1 MKKKVMFV
9 IVGILALLA
18 NSCSCS
24 RGSLRGANRQPD
36 SIAVPLK
43 PDTVKM
49 CVSDSEYIDSLFKE
63 LRNVQDSL
71 KITKDSMVYYRDT
84 IEYQNYINARRIEK
98 IKYYINICDR
108 RSANKKYFFG
118 WIKRTMSEE

>member
-1 MKKKVMFV
+1 MKKKVTFM
-9 IVGILALLA
+9 IVSILALLA
-18 NSCSCS
+18 TSCSCS
-24 RGSLRGANRQPD
+24 KESLRGANKQPD
-36 SIAVPLK
+36 SIDVPLK
-43 PDTVKM
+43 PDTMKM
-49 CVSDSEYIDSLFKE
+49 YISNSEYIDSLFNE

-71 KITKDSMVYYRDT
+71 KITKDSMAYYRDT

-98 IKYYINICDR
+98 IKYYIEICNR

>member
-1 MKKKVMFV
+1 MRNKVIFM

-18 NSCSCS
+18 TSCSCS
-24 RGSLRGANRQPD
+24 RGSLRGANKQPD
-36 SIAVPLK
+36 SIVAQLK
-43 PDTVKM
+43 PDTVKIH
-49 CVSDSEYIDSLFKE
+49 VSDSERIDSLFKE

-71 KITKDSMVYYRDT
+71 KIAKDSMVYYRDT

-98 IKYYINICDR
+98 IKYYINICNK

-118 WIKRTMSEE
+118 WIKRTMSE

>member
-1 MKKKVMFV
+1 MGNKVMFM

-18 NSCSCS
+18 TSCSCS
-24 RGSLRGANRQPD
+24 RGSLKGANKQPD
-36 SIAVPLK
+36 SIVIQMK
-43 PDTVKM
+43 PDTVKIY
-49 CVSDSEYIDSLFKE
+49 VFDSERIDSLFNE

-71 KITKDSMVYYRDT
+71 KIAKDSMIYYRDT

-98 IKYYINICDR
+98 IKYYINICDK

-118 WIKRTMSEE
+118 WIKRTMSE

>member
-1 MKKKVMFV
+1 MKKKVMYV
-9 IVGILALLA
+9 IVGILALLTT
-18 NSCSCS
+18 SCSCS
-24 RGSLRGANRQPD
+24 RVSLSGANKQHD

-43 PDTVKM
+43 HDTVKIYI
-49 CVSDSEYIDSLFKE
+49 SDSEYIDSLFNE
-63 LRNVQDSL
+63 LKKVQDSL
-71 KITKDSMVYYRDT
+71 KITKDSMTYYRDT

>member
-1 MKKKVMFV
+1 MKNKITFI

-18 NSCSCS
+18 TSCSCS
-24 RGSLRGANRQPD
+24 RGSLRGANKQPD
-36 SIAVPLK
+36 STVELLK
-43 PDTVKM
+43 PDVVKIH
-49 CVSDSEYIDSLFKE
+49 VSDSDKIDSLFNE

-98 IKYYINICDR
+98 IKYYINICDK
-108 RSANKKYFFG
+108 RSTNKKYFFG
-118 WIKRTMSEE
+118 WIKRTMSE